1 MHYRGEVLLSFNRA
15 EVHQISN
22 YFMAVTCES
31 WEACAPRIK
40 KSKTAKL
47 FSVTID
53 HVHGYIIISD
63 SAERVV
69 SFWEI
74 RLVVVVRFLATYSS
88 NL

>member
-31 WEACAPRIK
+31 WKACTPRIK

-47 FSVTID
+47 FCVTID

-63 SAERVV
+63 PAERVV

-74 RLVVVVRFLATYSS
+74 RLVVVVRNLAIYGS